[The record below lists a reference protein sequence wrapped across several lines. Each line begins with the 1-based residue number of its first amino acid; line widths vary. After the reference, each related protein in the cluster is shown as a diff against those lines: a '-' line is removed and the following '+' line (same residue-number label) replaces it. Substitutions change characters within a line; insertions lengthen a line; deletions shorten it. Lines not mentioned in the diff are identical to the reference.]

1 MAKAQQHLRKTVRF
15 TVKEQRSR
23 AMLPRRGQLM
33 SGLDQDSRCLFDL
46 IGRMVDLFDLLRQP
60 IVEHR
65 KPCGVVDGASLSA
78 V

>member
-1 MAKAQQHLRKTVRF
+1 
-15 TVKEQRSR
+15 
-23 AMLPRRGQLM
+23 M

-65 KPCGVVDGASLSA
+65 KPCGVVDGASLST